1 LQTFTNKMRI
11 ISFGLI
17 ISLSLLT
24 KGQNVFTK
32 FQDTV
37 LIDNFS
43 SNQYQ
48 FPQKY
53 NAFELFIIENNQ
65 YRLKRISEESHSVS
79 YAKLDDRMEAFEI
92 SATIQLVKT
101 KNKKASGGLVLHG
114 QTIGNGAIIIE
125 INSKKRFK
133 ISKLFENQKRYLSG
147 SPKEKGWI
155 KSSAISKKG
164 KNKITLKVKDGYYDL
179 YINNKYVFTAF
190 DNQFV
195 DGKIGFFINGAS
207 EMKVYDVIIKKEAT
221 GFGLATGGS
230 SDTSN
235 NGGISDPSFQEVI
248 LVFRTKIDQQQAE
261 IASLQKEIN
270 QCKSMLNYDTT
281 LLSKS
286 SQLEIDNGLLS
297 SKLDSTTRELTIA
310 QKRLKYLESFKED
323 IENSSNGD
331 MILNLSNILADV
343 KIENKALSQK
353 AAKAEAEN
361 KILKKDNEVLL
372 REIDRLKYMLDLK
385 D

>member
-1 LQTFTNKMRI
+1 MRI
-11 ISFGLI
+11 IAFGLI

-43 SNQYQ
+43 ENRYQ

-65 YRLKRISEESHSVS
+65 YRLKRISESSHSVS
-79 YAKLDDRMEAFEI
+79 YAKIDKPLESFEVI
-92 SATIQLVKT
+92 STIQLVKT
-101 KNKKASGGLVLHG
+101 KNKMASGGLIVHG

-125 INSKKRFK
+125 INGKKRFK
-133 ISKLFENQKRYLSG
+133 VSKMYEGQMRYLSG
-147 SPKEKGWI
+147 STKGDGWV

-164 KNKITLKVKDGYYDL
+164 KNKIMLKVENGYYDL
-179 YINNKYVFTAF
+179 YINNKFVYSAF

-195 DGKIGFFINGAS
+195 DGNFGFFINGAS
-207 EMKVYDVIIKKEAT
+207 EMTVSDILVKQEAT
-221 GFGLATGGS
+221 GFGLATGNP
-230 SDTSN
+230 SDTSKGN
-235 NGGISDPSFQEVI
+235 SLADPSFQEVI

-261 IASLQKEIN
+261 IERLQKEVD

-281 LLSKS
+281 LLSKAN
-286 SQLEIDNGLLS
+286 QLEIDNEELS
-297 SKLDSTTRELTIA
+297 LKLDSASNALTIA
-310 QKRLKYLESFKED
+310 NKRLKYLESFKED

-331 MILNLSNILADV
+331 MILNLSNILADIKV
-343 KIENKALSQK
+343 ENKELTQK
-353 AAKAEAEN
+353 AARLEAQN
-361 KILKKDNEVLL
+361 AGLKKDNEVLM